1 MKIKGKSRTYV
12 GVRILH
18 LEFYRKKVG
27 WTSFN
32 FKLFLL
38 RNFIAVLRSKSKSV
52 LLF

>member
-1 MKIKGKSRTYV
+1 MKKGKSIFHV
-12 GVRILH
+12 GFGILH
-18 LEFYRKKVG
+18 LEFYKKKVG